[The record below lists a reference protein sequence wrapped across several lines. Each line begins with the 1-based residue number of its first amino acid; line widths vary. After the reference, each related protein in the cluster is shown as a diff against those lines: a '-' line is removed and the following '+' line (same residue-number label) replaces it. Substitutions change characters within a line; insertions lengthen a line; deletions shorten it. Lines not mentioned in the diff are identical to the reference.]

1 MEENE
6 EKRKTLSEVVQN
18 VRNLKTGVDD
28 STILKYINEIE
39 ADIQRNVFKVD
50 LKDIVLYDFNN
61 DQNTKLIVPYP
72 FYDLYEYYVMTM
84 INYELQEFTTY
95 NQYKMMYED
104 KYGSYRAYLMNHKS
118 NSNGYTKFFN

>member
-18 VRNLKTGVDD
+18 VRNLKIGVDD
-28 STILKYINEIE
+28 NTILKYINEIE
-39 ADIQRNVFKVD
+39 ADIQRNVFKRD
-50 LKDIVLYDFNN
+50 LKDIIVYDFNT

-84 INYELQEFTTY
+84 INFELQEFTAY
-95 NQYKMMYED
+95 NQYKVMYED
-104 KYGSYRAYLMNHKS
+104 KYGSYRAYLMNR
-118 NSNGYTKFFN
+118 NSTANGYTKFI